1 MNILVAPDSFK
12 GSISAKEF
20 CDITEKAIKSVIQSA
35 SVIKV
40 PMADGGEGTI
50 EALVLNTGGEIKKAL
65 VTDPIGNKIFASYGI
80 LGDGKTAVIEMASA
94 SGLPLVP
101 KGKRDPMNTTTF
113 GTGELVLKEIDDG
126 CTRIIMGIG
135 GSATNDG
142 GAGMAEALGFRLL
155 NENGEMIDRG
165 AKGLLKIDK
174 IDTSKKDKRLNN
186 IEFLVACDVN
196 NPLCGSNGASYV
208 YGLQKGATEEQLP
221 ILDKALNKLS
231 HVIETNLNKDVLNVE
246 GAGAAGGLGA
256 GSMAFLDGKLMP
268 GFEIIKE
275 VIEIDKIFEN
285 NEIDLVITGEG
296 EINDQTING
305 KLPVGISRIAK
316 KYEIPVMA
324 VVGSYGKGAEKVY
337 DLGIGSIISIM
348 DKPME
353 LDDAINNGKELLYRC
368 IENQFRLI
376 DSLKCLY

>member
-20 CDITEKAIKSVIQSA
+20 CDIAEKAIKSVIQSA
-35 SVIKV
+35 NVIKV

-101 KGKRDPMNTTTF
+101 KGKRNPMNTTTF
-113 GTGELVLKEIDDG
+113 GTGELVLKAIDDG

-155 NENGEMIDRG
+155 DENGEIIDRG
-165 AKGLLKIDK
+165 AKGLLKINK

-186 IEFLVACDVN
+186 IEFLIACDVN
-196 NPLCGSNGASYV
+196 NPLCGPNGASYV
-208 YGLQKGATEEQLP
+208 YGLQKGSTEEQLP

-231 HVIETNLNKDVLNVE
+231 DVIKTNLNKDVLNVE
-246 GAGAAGGLGA
+246 GSGAAGGLGA
-256 GSMAFLDGKLMP
+256 GIMAFLDGKLMP

-275 VIEIDKIFEN
+275 VIELNKIFKN

-296 EINDQTING
+296 EINYQTING

-316 KYEIPVMA
+316 KYEIPVIA
-324 VVGSYGKGAEKVY
+324 IVGSFGKGAEKAY
-337 DLGIGSIISIM
+337 DLGIDSIISII